1 MVDTVGDTLAKTEA
15 ETLDDTVGDVEAKAL
30 GKTLKNTRPAK
41 RAETH

>member
-15 ETLDDTVGDVEAKAL
+15 EKLDDTVGDVEAKAL
-30 GKTLKNTRPAK
+30 GKTLKNTTPEK